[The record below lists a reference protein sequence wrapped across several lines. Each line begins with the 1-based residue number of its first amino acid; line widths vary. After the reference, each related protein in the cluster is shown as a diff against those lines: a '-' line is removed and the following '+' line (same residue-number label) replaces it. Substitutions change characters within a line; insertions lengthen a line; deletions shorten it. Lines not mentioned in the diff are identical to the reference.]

1 MKKIL
6 MALLAVFMLI
16 SGANAQDTLH
26 DLTPKEYRKLKRQ
39 ERKLAREQELLE
51 SREKIIAMVHDTA
64 FVLEVNTFIGL
75 RGQTESVSYLTN
87 FFAADGADAVI
98 QFSFDHIVGLNELG
112 GFPNHGTLIQYKV
125 ESDNPK
131 RPIIVLG
138 RFRLTSGAGNIP
150 FELAIQD
157 NGSAR
162 LSLTNRR
169 QRQITLSG
177 RLVSPDETSVYKG
190 TRLFKE

>member
-1 MKKIL
+1 
-6 MALLAVFMLI
+6 
-16 SGANAQDTLH
+16 
-26 DLTPKEYRKLKRQ
+26 
-39 ERKLAREQELLE
+39 
-51 SREKIIAMVHDTA
+51 MVKDTA

-75 RGQTESVSYLTN
+75 RGHTEPVSHLTN
-87 FFAADGADAVI
+87 YFALDGADAVI

-112 GFPNHGTLIQYKV
+112 GFPNYGTLIKYTV

-131 RPIIVLG
+131 RPITVLG
-138 RFRLTSGAGNIP
+138 RFRSNSGVSNIP

-177 RLVSPDETSVYKG
+177 RLVSTDETSVYKG
-190 TRLFKE
+190 TRLFRE